1 MSTLAHIPL
10 QSLDYSEAERNPAM
24 TIPSTSTLTVTQLCS
39 RIGARIDGVRLAGD
53 LDAAAV
59 GQIRTALLRH
69 KVIFFRDQ
77 HHLDDAQQHAF
88 AARLGTPIAH
98 PSVQQEGAPIITP
111 INSDYGK
118 ANRWHTDVTFVAN
131 YPAASILRAVT
142 LPTYGGSTLWAST
155 AAAYQALPEPLQ
167 RLTENLWALHSNRF
181 DYVAAPQAQTDE
193 QKLHRTRFEKADFR
207 TEHPVV
213 RVHPETGERTLVAG
227 DFVRGLVGL
236 DNCESQM
243 LLELLQRRITM
254 PENTI
259 RWNWAAGD
267 VAIWDNR
274 ATQHRA
280 IDDYDDQYRLMH
292 RVTVQ
297 GDVPVDVHGQRS
309 RVISGALLQALET
322 VAS

>member
-1 MSTLAHIPL
+1 
-10 QSLDYSEAERNPAM
+10 M
-24 TIPSTSTLTVTQLCS
+24 TIPSTSTLTVTQLGS

-53 LDAAAV
+53 LDAATV

-142 LPTYGGSTLWAST
+142 LPSYGGSTLWAST

-309 RVISGALLQALET
+309 RVISGALLQALES